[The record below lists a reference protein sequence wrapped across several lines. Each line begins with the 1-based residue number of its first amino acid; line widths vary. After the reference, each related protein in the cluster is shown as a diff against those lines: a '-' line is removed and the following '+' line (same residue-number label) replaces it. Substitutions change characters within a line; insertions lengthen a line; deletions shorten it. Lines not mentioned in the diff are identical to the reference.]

1 MNKNTTFQTKTHL
14 SDEHRQEMQQSR
26 SSEKYYSMKMTQTQL
41 LDNEHYI
48 AGSSVNFIQAF
59 DELLNS

>member
-1 MNKNTTFQTKTHL
+1 MNTVKKCNNLDHL
-14 SDEHRQEMQQSR
+14 K
-26 SSEKYYSMKMTQTQL
+26 KYYSMKMTQL